1 MSVFTRV
8 NIEQS
13 VSRYL
18 ADKFIEAEYAVYWF
32 NSKQTEGLATN
43 GTVTLLR
50 DFPENPAY
58 LVGPNE
64 TQEDHLI
71 KVPAFAIRAKPKN
84 TSASERQGI
93 GENVFEWSSEIRID
107 GFTATE
113 EQWYKFSTLFSEWFN
128 PDTRIELRD
137 YQAYMYLSDV
147 PPVEDDHIRLDN
159 IMIDIDEA
167 KGNSIPS
174 AARYY
179 IWIAATAKFVE

>member
-13 VSRYL
+13 FSRYL

-32 NSKQTEGLATN
+32 NSKQTEGVATN

-58 LVGPNE
+58 LVGPSE

-71 KVPAFAIRAKPKN
+71 KVPALSIRSKPK
-84 TSASERQGI
+84 TTQASERQGI
-93 GENVFEWSSEIRID
+93 GESLFDWASEVRID
-107 GFTATE
+107 GFAATE
-113 EQWYKFSTLFSEWFN
+113 EQWYTFSNLFSDWFT
-128 PDTRIELRD
+128 PDTLIELRD
-137 YQAYMYLSDV
+137 YQSYMYLADT
-147 PPVEDDHIRLDN
+147 PPVEDDQIRLEN

-179 IWIAATAKFVE
+179 IWIGTTARFVE